1 MLDIAIGTVRA
12 RKGAFAGAFL
22 ALLLATTLVA
32 ACGILL
38 ETGMRASVPTERYAA
53 TSLVVAGSQRLSAP
67 DAEGSEADSLLLPE
81 RARIDAVLADRIQQ
95 VDGVGAA
102 VGEVSFPAHMVTTS
116 GAVLPGPPSPYTSSS
131 DTDAPGGSWGH
142 AWDSATLTPFEL
154 TEGRA
159 PIGPDEVVLDAE
171 LARRAGVQVGD
182 EVTVQATAT
191 PRAYGVTGVAAA
203 PDTDGLA
210 SQSALFFS
218 AAEAERLAGHPGRVD
233 AIGVLAEP
241 GVDTETL
248 HERVGAAL
256 EGTGARVHAGED
268 SGLVEF
274 LDAAEAREL
283 LIALAGS
290 FGGTALMVAL
300 FVVASTFALL
310 VQQRAREIALL
321 RAVAA
326 TPRQVRRMICR
337 EAQVVAVAAGILGA
351 IPAVA
356 LAGWLRGQF
365 VGRGLLPETF
375 ALYVSPLPVL
385 AALAAGLGT
394 AWLAAWVAA
403 RRASRIRPTEAL
415 GEAAVEPKRMGRGRL
430 VAGLA
435 VLVLSAGLLVLSTQ
449 LRGEAAAASGAGVV
463 VPLVTAAALLSPIL
477 ARISARVLSGPL
489 QRLSRTTGYLAV
501 ANTRADSRRLGAAI
515 TPLILALGVGGVT
528 LFQYTTLSHAAE
540 RQANEAML
548 ADRVVVAS
556 TGLPGTLAGAIR
568 DLPGV
573 AAATAVAQTSVAA
586 QYTEL
591 GDPMLTS
598 FSAQG
603 VTPDALGQTMDLGVR
618 AGSLDDL
625 DEGTVAVSWLA
636 AGTIGAEVGEP
647 VQLRLGDG
655 TLIQPKVV
663 AIYDRGL
670 GFGDFTLPRG
680 TLDGHL
686 TDPLDHA
693 VLVRIA
699 GDAAPA
705 EVDAALAGLA
715 YAGLAVMDR
724 AGFQAAQAEAMALD
738 AWVNLLLVGVLLGYV
753 AISAANSLVMGT
765 HARARELALLRL
777 VGTTHR
783 QVLRM
788 LRWEGA
794 VVVLTATAIGAMIA
808 AVALVMLS
816 VGLTGSPTPYVPP
829 LAGAALLG
837 GVAALGMTAIMLPA
851 RYALRSNP
859 AEAIGIRE

>member
-12 RKGAFAGAFL
+12 RRGAFAGAFL

-38 ETGMRASVPTERYAA
+38 ETGVRASVPAERYAA

-67 DAEGSEADSLLLPE
+67 GGEGSEADSLLLPE
-81 RARIDAVLADRIQQ
+81 RARIDAALAGRIQQ

-102 VGEVSFPAHMVTTS
+102 VGEVSFPARVVTAS
-116 GAVLPGPPSPYTSSS
+116 GVVLAGPRGPYAS
-131 DTDAPGGSWGH
+131 DGAPGGSWGH
-142 AWDSATLTPFEL
+142 AWDSAALTPFGL

-159 PIGPDEVVLDAE
+159 PAGPDEVVLDAE
-171 LARRAGVQVGD
+171 LARHAGVQVGD
-182 EVTVQATAT
+182 DVTVQATAA
-191 PRAYGVTGVAAA
+191 PRAYRVAGVAAA
-203 PDTDGLA
+203 PDGDGLA

-248 HERVGAAL
+248 RGRVAAAL
-256 EGTGARVHAGED
+256 QGTGARVHAGED

-283 LIALAGS
+283 LIALTGS

-326 TPRQVRRMICR
+326 TPRQVRRMIGR

-365 VGRGLLPETF
+365 VARGLLPETF
-375 ALYVSPLPVL
+375 TLQVSPLPVL

-435 VLVLSAGLLVLSTQ
+435 VLVFGAGMLVLSTQ

-463 VPLVTAAALLSPIL
+463 IPLVTAAALLSPIL
-477 ARISARVLSGPL
+477 ARAAARVLSGPL
-489 QRLSRTTGYLAV
+489 QLSRTTGYLAV
-501 ANTRADSRRLGAAI
+501 ANTRANSRRLGAAI
-515 TPLILALGVGGVT
+515 TPLILAVGIGGVT
-528 LFQYTTLSHAAE
+528 LFQYTTLRDAAE
-540 RQANEAML
+540 RQAREGML

-556 TGLPGTLAGAIR
+556 TGLPGELATTAR
-568 DLPGV
+568 NLPGV
-573 AAATAVAQTSVAA
+573 AAATAVIQTSVAVA
-586 QYTEL
+586 YTEL

-603 VTPDALGQTMDLGVR
+603 VTPDALAQTMDLGVR

-625 DEGTVAVSWLA
+625 GEGTVAVSWLA
-636 AGTIGAEVGEP
+636 AGTIGAEVGES
-647 VQLRLGDG
+647 VRLRLGDG
-655 TLIQPKVV
+655 TLVQPRVV

-670 GFGDFTLPRG
+670 GFGDFTLPRT
-680 TLDGHL
+680 TLDSHL
-686 TDPLDHA
+686 TDPLDDA

-699 GDAAPA
+699 GDASPA
-705 EVDAALAGLA
+705 EVDAALAGLP
-715 YAGLAVMDR
+715 YAGLAIMDR
-724 AGFQAAQAEAMALD
+724 AGFQVAQAEAMALD
-738 AWVNLLLVGVLLGYV
+738 AWVNLLLVAVLLGYV

-765 HARARELALLRL
+765 HARGRELALLRL

-794 VVVLTATAIGAMIA
+794 VVVLTATVIGAVIA
-808 AVALVMLS
+808 ALALVMLS
-816 VGLTGSPTPYVPP
+816 VGLTGRPTPYVPP
-829 LAGAALLG
+829 LAGVALLG

-859 AEAIGIRE
+859 AEAIGIHE